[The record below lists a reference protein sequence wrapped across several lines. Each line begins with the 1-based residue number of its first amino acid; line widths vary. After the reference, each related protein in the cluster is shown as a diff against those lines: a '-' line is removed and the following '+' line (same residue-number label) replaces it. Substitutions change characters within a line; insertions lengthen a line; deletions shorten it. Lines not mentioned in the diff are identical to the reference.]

1 MALVGHSLV
10 FASGTL
16 HFSAQGVVVGDKGI
30 IRQRT
35 LASAATCRGIG
46 LHGGEHITMRLL
58 PAAPG
63 TGIVFRRIDAGADI
77 KALWT
82 NTVNGTLCT
91 VLSNGEAAEV
101 KTVEHLMAA
110 LAGSGIDNAI
120 VELDGAEVPAMDGS
134 AAPFLAMID
143 RAGTFEQD
151 LPRRAIK
158 VLKPIEIHSHGAS
171 AALLPDHGFSM
182 SFEIEFENPL
192 ISAQNMTVTFEADTF
207 RTELSRA
214 RTFGILDDVER
225 LKAAGL
231 VQGGSLE
238 NAIVISG
245 DRVLNRGGLRY
256 ADEFVR
262 HKLLDAYGDL
272 YLAGGPIIGH
282 FRGSRSGHAHTRMLL
297 ATLFADPSAWCAT
310 TLADTPEL
318 PAIVWPERRQQA
330 RA

>member
-1 MALVGHSLV
+1 M
-10 FASGTL
+10 
-16 HFSAQGVVVGDKGI
+16 GDRGL

-35 LASAATCRGIG
+35 LAGPATCRGIG
-46 LHGGEHITMRLL
+46 LHGGERVTMTLR

-63 TGIVFRRIDAGADI
+63 TGIVFHRVDAGAEI
-77 KALWT
+77 PALWH
-82 NTVNGTLCT
+82 NTVNATLCT
-91 VLSNGEAAEV
+91 VLSNGEGIEV
-101 KTVEHLMAA
+101 KTIEHLMAA
-110 LAGSGIDNAI
+110 LAGSGIDNTV

-134 AAPFLAMID
+134 AAPFMTLID
-143 RAGTFEQD
+143 RVGTIAQA

-158 VLKPIEIHSHGAS
+158 ILKPIEIASQGAS

-192 ISAQNMTVTFEADTF
+192 IRFQDMMMTFEPDTF
-207 RTELSRA
+207 RVELSRA

-272 YLAGGPIIGH
+272 YLAGAPIIGQ
-282 FRGSRSGHAHTRMLL
+282 FRGARSGHAHTRMLL
-297 ATLFADPSAWCAT
+297 AALFADRDAWCAT
-310 TLADTPEL
+310 TLADAADL
-318 PAIVWPERRQQA
+318 PVVAWPVAQ
-330 RA
+330 RAHA

>member
-1 MALVGHSLV
+1 M
-10 FASGTL
+10 TL
-16 HFSAQGVVVGDKGI
+16 
-30 IRQRT
+30 R
-35 LASAATCRGIG
+35 
-46 LHGGEHITMRLL
+46 

-63 TGIVFRRIDAGADI
+63 TGIVFHRIDAGAEI

-82 NTVNGTLCT
+82 NTVNATLCT
-91 VLSNGEAAEV
+91 VLSNGEGIEI

-120 VELDGAEVPAMDGS
+120 VELDGGEVPAMDGS
-134 AAPFLAMID
+134 AAPFLSLID
-143 RAGTFEQD
+143 RAGIVSQD

-158 VLKPIEIHSHGAS
+158 VLKPVEIACQD
-171 AALLPDHGFSM
+171 ATVALLPDHGFSM

-192 ISAQNMTVTFEADTF
+192 IRFQDMTISFETDTF

-214 RTFGILDDVER
+214 RSFGMLEDVER
-225 LKAAGL
+225 LRAAGL
-231 VQGGSLE
+231 ARGGSLE
-238 NAIVISG
+238 NAVVVSG

-262 HKLLDAYGDL
+262 HKLLDAVGDL

-297 ATLFADPSAWCAT
+297 AALFADPTAWCET
-310 TLADTPEL
+310 TIADTPDL
-318 PAIVWPERRQQA
+318 PAIAWPERERA

>member
-1 MALVGHSLV
+1 M
-10 FASGTL
+10 
-16 HFSAQGVVVGDKGI
+16 GDEGI

-46 LHGGEHITMRLL
+46 LHGGVRITMRLL

-63 TGIVFRRIDAGADI
+63 TGIVFRRVDAGAEI

-82 NTVNGTLCT
+82 NTVNATLCT
-91 VLSNGEAAEV
+91 VLSNGEGIEI

-110 LAGSGIDNAI
+110 LAGSGIDNVV

-143 RAGTFEQD
+143 RAGTIVQD

-158 VLKPIEIHSHGAS
+158 VLKPIAISSGGAS

-192 ISAQNMTVTFEADTF
+192 IRFQDMAVTFETDTF
-207 RTELSRA
+207 RAELSRA

-238 NAIVISG
+238 NAIIVSG

-297 ATLFADPSAWCAT
+297 AALFADPDAWQET
-310 TLADTPEL
+310 TLADTPDL
-318 PAIVWPERRQQA
+318 PAIAWPAPRQRA

>member
-1 MALVGHSLV
+1 M
-10 FASGTL
+10 TL
-16 HFSAQGVVVGDKGI
+16 W
-30 IRQRT
+30 
-35 LASAATCRGIG
+35 
-46 LHGGEHITMRLL
+46 

-63 TGIVFRRIDAGADI
+63 SGIVFRRVDAGAEI
-77 KALWT
+77 PALWG
-82 NTVNGTLCT
+82 NTVEAALCT
-91 VLSNGEAAEV
+91 VLSNREGITI

-110 LAGSGIDNAI
+110 LAGGGIDNTV

-134 AAPFLAMID
+134 SAPFLAMID
-143 RAGTFEQD
+143 RAGTVAQD

-158 VLKPIEIHSHGAS
+158 VLKPIQIGSHGAS

-192 ISAQNMTVTFEADTF
+192 IRFQDIAVSFEADTF
-207 RTELSRA
+207 RSELSRA

-225 LKAAGL
+225 LRAAGL

-282 FRGSRSGHAHTRMLL
+282 FRGTRSGHAHTRLLL
-297 ATLFADPSAWCAT
+297 AAMFADPDAWCAT
-310 TLADTPEL
+310 TLADTANL
-318 PAIVWPERRQQA
+318 PAMAWPEPRSAPAPEGIRRA
-330 RA
+330 AIRGRRDDPCYKPDCDR